1 MLLPPVSEFCYVLL
15 NTHYF
20 SVSLILF
27 HFKTFV
33 VFFSLCARLNWQ
45 FSSANHIVVEI
56 MLILLV

>member
-1 MLLPPVSEFCYVLL
+1 VLWPPVSEFCYALL

-33 VFFSLCARLNWQ
+33 VF
-45 FSSANHIVVEI
+45 
-56 MLILLV
+56 LVYVLD